1 MAPVLTVGELTAC
14 QPVSVSWRGASPDTG
29 LYSLQWVRVSGSG
42 AYDFTNSYTMIT
54 VRGTSTSLGNW
65 FGSGAT
71 YAIRVFAMRA
81 DWDGV
86 WHSTQNVTPH
96 SQVVTFTVPGCAPA
110 AEATATSTTVA
121 SGSSSAPFEVVTNDE
136 VRALAVQS
144 DGKILLG
151 GLFTTV
157 GSPAVTTNHFA
168 RLNSDGTLDTGFS
181 PNVTGLNVNPDVYA
195 IALQSDGKIVIGGNF
210 TSVGGTTR
218 NRVARLN
225 SDGSLDASFNPDVD
239 GNVYAVAVQSDG
251 KIIIGGSFTSVGG
264 TTRARVARLNS
275 NGSLDTSFGNPYIY
289 GTSVDAVAVQSDG
302 KVIAGGTF
310 TAVGAAFLTQT
321 YLARLN
327 SDGNRDTAFNNK
339 VGGGCCAVNH
349 YVKTVVVQPDGKII
363 IGGRFTSVGGTSRN
377 RVARL
382 DSDGTVDSSFN
393 PNVNDVVNAMVVQSD
408 GKIIIGGNFT
418 LVGGTT
424 RNRVARL
431 NSNGSL
437 DTSIDPNVDKEVR
450 AMVVQSDGKIVIG
463 GGFGGTYWVKRL
475 NS

>member
-1 MAPVLTVGELTAC
+1 M
-14 QPVSVSWRGASPDTG
+14 
-29 LYSLQWVRVSGSG
+29 
-42 AYDFTNSYTMIT
+42 
-54 VRGTSTSLGNW
+54 RGTSAQLSNQ
-65 FGSGAT
+65 FNPGAT

-96 SQVVTFTVPGCAPA
+96 SSVQTFTVPGCAPVI
-110 AEATATSTTVA
+110 EATSTTVA
-121 SGSSSAPFEVVTNDE
+121 SGSSSASFEVVTNDE

-168 RLNSDGTLDTGFS
+168 RLNADGTLDTGFS

-195 IALQSDGKIVIGGNF
+195 VAVQSDGKIVIGGNF
-210 TSVGGTTR
+210 TTVGGVTR

-225 SDGSLDASFNPDVD
+225 SDGSLDTNFNPNVD

-251 KIIIGGSFTSVGG
+251 KIVIGGSFTTVGG
-264 TTRARVARLNS
+264 VTRNRVARLNS
-275 NGSLDTSFGNPYIY
+275 LNGSLDTSFGDPYI
-289 GTSVDAVAVQSDG
+289 GGVSVDAVAVQSDG

-310 TAVGAAFLTQT
+310 TSVGAWFLTQT

-327 SDGNRDTAFNNK
+327 SDGNRDTAFNSN
-339 VGGGCCAVNH
+339 VGGGAGSAVNGW
-349 YVKTVVVQPDGKII
+349 VKTVAVQSDGKIVV
-363 IGGRFTSVGGTSRN
+363 GGYFTSVGGTARN

-382 DSDGTVDSSFN
+382 NSNGSVDPSFN
-393 PNVNDVVNAMVVQSD
+393 PNVDGNVNAMVVQSD
-408 GKIIIGGNFT
+408 GKIVIGGEFT
-418 LVGGTT
+418 SVGGTT

-431 NSNGSL
+431 NSNGSV
-437 DTSIDPNVDKEVR
+437 DTSIDPNVDRTVR
-450 AMVVQSDGKIVIG
+450 AMVVQSDGKIVVG
-463 GGFGGTYWVKRL
+463 GGSGGTYWIKRL